1 MGFSARIAAPGQSD
15 WQCPTCRLASRARG
29 GLFVVPN
36 NPLIVA
42 AVQALCAAGPS
53 ARQTEDGWR
62 QDRGGAPSFE
72 FWSGSGGRIRV
83 RVDAADV
90 EAAWSEVR
98 AVSALTLDAAIALLA
113 ALAADPFRQATCA
126 PRRDAVWL
134 GAPAVLN
141 AKRYR
146 RFGAER
152 NQFAEAVDA
161 EIARLLKLRLD
172 IINYP
177 AFDPV
182 ARSWRRTGV
191 SRAGL
196 TLFERAPEHAPA
208 DPHDCSRG
216 QPLRFGAWAEHWLNA
231 GGPMWASPLPQALV
245 VLDHRDSRGAD
256 LLAKKI
262 GLLLALNWGAARSR
276 QFIRLELRTLLRRV
290 GELRRPGAEGA
301 HFAGR
306 LADRLEEALLRL
318 SENEIVTSR
327 LCADAAAARRATG
340 RRWFE
345 DWLCSEVVFDRPDF
359 IAPSRPDKQRLLVKH
374 A

>member
-1 MGFSARIAAPGQSD
+1 MLVI
-15 WQCPTCRLASRARG
+15 
-29 GLFVVPN
+29 PN

-42 AVQALCAAGPS
+42 AVQALCAGGQGAG
-53 ARQTEDGWR
+53 AIEGGWR
-62 QDRGGAPSFE
+62 QSRSGEPQFE

-83 RVDAADV
+83 RVDADDG
-90 EAAWSEVR
+90 EAGWREVG
-98 AVSALTLDAAIALLA
+98 AFSALTLDTAVALLTG
-113 ALAADPFRQATCA
+113 LAADPFRQATCA
-126 PRRDAVWL
+126 PRREAVWL

-141 AKRYR
+141 AKGYR

-152 NQFAEAVDA
+152 SHFANAVDA
-161 EIARLLKLRLD
+161 EIARLLTLRFD

-182 ARSWRRTGV
+182 SRTWRRSGV
-191 SRAGL
+191 SRADL
-196 TLFERAPEHAPA
+196 ALLELAEEHIPA
-208 DPHDCSRG
+208 DPNDCSRG

-231 GGPMWASPLPQALV
+231 AGPMWASPVPQVLV
-245 VLDHRDSRGAD
+245 ALDHRDNRGAD

-276 QFIRLELRTLLRRV
+276 QFIRLEIRTLLRRV

-301 HFAGR
+301 HYAGR
-306 LADRLEEALLRL
+306 VTDRLEEALLRL
-318 SENEIVTSR
+318 AESGLMRSSIHAE
-327 LCADAAAARRATG
+327 AAAARRAAG

-345 DWLCSEVVFDRPDF
+345 EWLSSEIVFDRPDF
-359 IAPSRPDKQRLLVKH
+359 ITPTRPAKQDELSKR